1 MYNKKIM
8 THFSQGQLLVD
19 EALFNLQRIAEE
31 RPLEEGEFVFIRKLL
46 QQRNFSYKDLSIVA
60 LSLLVDS
67 LKTVSQIIIIII
79 IPRFES
85 EILMRIIVNV
95 CNQS

>member
-1 MYNKKIM
+1 M

-79 IPRFES
+79 PRFES